1 VSDGP
6 ELLREHVERFNA
18 GVRSGD
24 FAPMLA
30 AFAEDAELV
39 FEGVPVGPFLGREAI
54 AEAYRTQP
62 PDDEVVLLDAR
73 EEAAEVVA
81 GYAWSSEPRVRSGEM
96 RLAHDGATI
105 RRLVV
110 TFDRG

>member
-1 VSDGP
+1 VSDGS

-24 FAPMLA
+24 FGPMLA
-30 AFAEDAELV
+30 AFAEGAELV
-39 FEGVPVGPFLGREAI
+39 FEGIPVGPFRGREAI
-54 AEAYRTQP
+54 AEAYRAQP
-62 PDDEVVLLDAR
+62 PDDEVLLLDAR

-81 GYAWSSEPRVRSGEM
+81 GYAWSREPAVRAGEM
-96 RLAHDGATI
+96 RLSHDGATI

-110 TFDRG
+110 TFERV